1 MAMKRTSGIVQHSP
15 YLLFLSCQIHRSYIG
30 LNSVYLIELLKNLS
44 RQINKSIQEKYLNWL
59 YSDDVIIQYA
69 GVKLRDFSSIDINIL
84 YRLLFHISKFECYDD
99 IFAAG
104 IKQLATKYCMDGLWN
119 FGNAFSVQKL
129 SDTWRNGKTKIYDH
143 SVLAWVAKLS

>member
-1 MAMKRTSGIVQHSP
+1 MK
-15 YLLFLSCQIHRSYIG
+15 
-30 LNSVYLIELLKNLS
+30 
-44 RQINKSIQEKYLNWL
+44 WL

-104 IKQLATKYCMDGLWN
+104 IKQLAEKYCMDGLWN

-129 SDTWRNGKTKIYDH
+129 SVTWRNEKTKIYDH